1 MAYASGCEARGL
13 QAMPMEQYPAALTK
27 LCRKLRIQVES
38 EEEGVFLKGVAL
50 RSIKAIMQ
58 DLESEEENSERTSAL
73 TQYLFTEDRY
83 TDARCRVQQ
92 APRRPSR

>member
-1 MAYASGCEARGL
+1 MIAAQPEYGDLALIFADVLNPANERVEIVDSYMAYASGCEARGL

-50 RSIKAIMQ
+50 RA
-58 DLESEEENSERTSAL
+58 
-73 TQYLFTEDRY
+73 
-83 TDARCRVQQ
+83 
-92 APRRPSR
+92 